1 VLYLPTVP
9 SRIDSFDCIP
19 EKRPVNAVDQFA
31 PLDALA
37 VNNLKFYFN
46 VSPLNTRTQAK
57 FIAIR
62 FLSTNANRNPIV
74 NKYPL
79 GVYFAQVQQDDG
91 GLFFEIPAGLFITTT
106 TSNTS
111 GSFVLDS
118 TSRIVKRIK
127 DSTTS
132 TVLYS
137 DLTEASGINEFYR
150 SQIKVLDG
158 TASII
163 SNSWVFTPTGTSS
176 ITVTIDNLNPISNQ
190 YISDWSEPTLMKPI
204 FIGDLES
211 PSFGIAGFTSREITG
226 ELFVDNFTNSEFFN
240 FQFRYFDTDES
251 LQYFQFK
258 IYDENKELYED
269 SGELEVDRFSGIQY
283 LDPATAKSLLWSNTK
298 GLSKDEDY
306 YITLT
311 FKTITGFS
319 YTYQYQFT
327 ASYSIVPLGLG
338 FKASNDEDN
347 GRIEFEIFGRQ
358 VSFINRNGIS
368 GYEFI
373 NSDDVITG
381 PNNIKQNALEVT
393 AALMNNKQQLI
404 FNTNY
409 NGWSLQGIFAKIQS
423 KTNGPLDYLTLEED
437 FMFKLEDQSEDSQ
450 FSYYLIPVTYSQPR
464 DPSYSNI
471 DWTDRI
477 FNEFNLVKVVNN
489 TEPGPPG
496 QLSQLNNGFRR
507 STSSIIKTKIFSR
520 YRAYMTPGDISKN
533 QAIVNG
539 DIFYPE
545 DDLYPDESL
554 YPQGFSDI
562 PILGN
567 YALINGIS
575 DNSAYSSLE
584 DDSNKY
590 YIFLGES
597 NGALFVY
604 VKHLNPDSSLI
615 IQEIGDVSTSSAEI
629 IQIGTDILY
638 RGMAVEGPGIQEDTF
653 IVSVKTS
660 SIILSKDPI
669 SNHSGQTYSF
679 FSNVDR
685 LNSREA

>member
-118 TSRIVKRIK
+118 SSRIVKRIK

-190 YISDWSEPTLMKPI
+190 YISDWSESTLMKPI

-211 PSFGIAGFTSREITG
+211 SSFGVAGFTSREITG
-226 ELFVDNFTNSEFFN
+226 ELFAENLANSEFFN
-240 FQFRYFDTDES
+240 FQFRYFDTDEP

-258 IYDENKELYED
+258 IYDSNKQLYED
-269 SGELEVDRFSGIQY
+269 SGQLEVDRFSGVQY
-283 LDPATAKSLLWSNTK
+283 LDPTTTKSLLWSNTK
-298 GLSKDEDY
+298 GFSNGENY
-306 YITLT
+306 YITLS
-311 FKTITGFS
+311 FKTTTGFF
-319 YTYQYQFT
+319 YTYQYEFLS
-327 ASYSIVPLGLG
+327 SYSIVPLGLG
-338 FKASNDEDN
+338 FRASSDEDN

-358 VSFINRNGIS
+358 VNFINNNGIS
-368 GYEFI
+368 GYEFV
-373 NSDDVITG
+373 NSDDVVTG
-381 PNNIKQNALEVT
+381 SDELKQNALEVT
-393 AALMNNKQQLI
+393 DGLMSNKQPLI

-423 KTNGPLDYLTLEED
+423 KTNGPLDYSTLEED
-437 FMFKLEDQSEDSQ
+437 FMFKLQDASENPQ
-450 FSYYLIPVTYSQPR
+450 FSYYLIPITHTQMK

-471 DWTDRI
+471 NWTDRI

-489 TEPGPPG
+489 TEAGPPG
-496 QLSQLNNGFRR
+496 QPSQLNNGFRR
-507 STSSIIKTKIFSR
+507 STSSIVQSKIFST
-520 YRAYMTPGDISKN
+520 YKAYMTPGDISKSETV
-533 QAIVNG
+533 ING
-539 DIFYPE
+539 DLFYPE
-545 DDLYPDESL
+545 DDLYPDENL

-567 YALINGIS
+567 YALINGAS
-575 DNSAYSSLE
+575 DNSLYSSPE
-584 DDSNKY
+584 DISNKY
-590 YIFLGES
+590 YLFLGES
-597 NGALFVY
+597 NGALFLY
-604 VKHLNPDSSLI
+604 AKHLNPDSSLI
-615 IQEIGDVSTSSAEI
+615 VEEIGDVNISNPEI
-629 IQIGTDILY
+629 TEINTDILY
-638 RGMAVEGPGIQEDTF
+638 RGMAVEGPGIDEDTF
-653 IVSVKTS
+653 VVSVKTS
-660 SIILSKDPI
+660 SLIISKNPI
-669 SNHSGQTYSF
+669 SNHNGQTYSF